1 LSGTYIVLHQR
12 KEPRVGL
19 IIILLALLT
28 LTGVYFWFRPGRGGR
43 EQSIPVSFLFESAER
58 LTVGDPVLIAGVRVG
73 TVTDV
78 ALEGVG
84 RVRVDLEVAERVR
97 PLQDARAQ
105 IRPLDFIGDVFVS
118 YRPGE
123 TGAPVA
129 PGARLPGMPPTEG
142 AFDASGLM
150 KSLLDMVGGSGVLA
164 NEEIRVQLRETL
176 AAVDRAL
183 KVMGTIETGPM
194 VEEAVT
200 GLTAAR
206 SAAARLDSTLSHPA
220 VASASARLEDIR
232 RNAGDLGT
240 GLTQSQAALDRIL
253 QGIKRGEGTLGR
265 LQTDTAL
272 RRHIEAIRSS
282 LRRPS

>member
-1 LSGTYIVLHQR
+1 MLT
-12 KEPRVGL
+12 
-19 IIILLALLT
+19 LLT
-28 LTGVYFWFRPGRGGR
+28 LAAVYFWFRPGHGGR
-43 EQSIPVSFLFESAER
+43 ERLVPVSFVFERAEG
-58 LTVGDPVLIAGVRVG
+58 LTVGDPVLLAGVRVG

-84 RVRVDLEVAERVR
+84 RVRVDLEVTERVR

-123 TGAPVA
+123 TGEPVA
-129 PGARLPGMPPTEG
+129 PGARLPGTPPTEG
-142 AFDASGLM
+142 AFDAKALAEGLRNV
-150 KSLLDMVGGSGVLA
+150 VGGNSVLTDDQ
-164 NEEIRVQLRETL
+164 IRVQLRETL

-183 KVMGTIETGPM
+183 EVMGTLETGPM

-206 SAAARLDSTLSHPA
+206 SAAARLDSTLSNPA
-220 VASASARLEDIR
+220 LASATARLEDVR
-232 RNAGDLGT
+232 RNAGDLDT

-253 QGIKRGEGTLGR
+253 EGIKRGDGTLGR